1 MNIYIYIFV
10 IYYIYMI
17 LYIYI
22 SWICIEHAWSIWN
35 IPMTSLRAPTA
46 RETEALLTRPAMET
60 PRSG

>member
-1 MNIYIYIFV
+1 MLLYI
-10 IYYIYMI
+10 
-17 LYIYI
+17 YIYI